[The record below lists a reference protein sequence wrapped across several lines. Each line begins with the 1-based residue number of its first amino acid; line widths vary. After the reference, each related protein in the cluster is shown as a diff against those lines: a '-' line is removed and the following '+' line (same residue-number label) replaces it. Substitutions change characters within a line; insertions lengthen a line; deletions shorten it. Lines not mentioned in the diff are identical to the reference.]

1 MKFVA
6 PVDFNGMPAN
16 RFVVESR
23 TSAPTDARGGMYFDT
38 RNGKLMVRDVSTW
51 NSLAYEKDNV
61 RTARQV
67 SLQTPW
73 VNNTIGWPQL
83 SLESAG
89 NAVCLSGVVQVGSG
103 TYSQTI
109 ASLSEYRPPRNIMVA
124 AMTSN
129 GVQRVDILANG
140 NVWVAAPSMSVGGWV
155 SLHFAY
161 IV

>member
-1 MKFVA
+1 MKFVN
-6 PVDFNGMPAN
+6 PVDFNGMQAV
-16 RFVVESR
+16 RFVAESD
-23 TSAPTDARGGMYFDT
+23 TSAPTNARGGMYFNT
-38 RNGKLMVRDVSTW
+38 TNGRLMVRDASTW
-51 NSLAYEKDNV
+51 NSLAYEKDLV
-61 RTARQV
+61 RTSRQV
-67 SLQTPW
+67 SLQSPW

-103 TYSQTI
+103 TYSQII
-109 ASLSEYRPPRNIMVA
+109 ASMSEYRPPRNIMVA
-124 AMTSN
+124 AMTSI

-140 NVWVAAPSMSVGGWV
+140 NVLVATPSMSAGAWV

>member
-1 MKFVA
+1 MKFVS
-6 PVDFNGMPAN
+6 PVDFNGMQAT
-16 RFVVESR
+16 RFVAESN
-23 TSAPTDARGGMYFDT
+23 TSAPTNARGGMYFNT
-38 RNGKLMVRDVSTW
+38 RNGRLMVRDVSTW
-51 NSLAYEKDNV
+51 NALAYEKDLV
-61 RTARQV
+61 RTSRQV
-67 SLQTPW
+67 SLQSPW

-103 TYSQTI
+103 TYSQII

-124 AMTSN
+124 AMTSI

-140 NVWVAAPSMSVGGWV
+140 NVWVAAPSMSAGAWV

>member
-1 MKFVA
+1 MRFVA
-6 PVDFNGMPAN
+6 PIDFNGMQAN
-16 RFVVESR
+16 RFVVESN
-23 TSAPTDARGGMYFDT
+23 TSAPTDARGGMYFNT
-38 RNGKLMVRDVSTW
+38 TNGRLMVRDVSTW
-51 NSLAYEKDNV
+51 NSLAYEKDLV
-61 RTARQV
+61 RTSRQV
-67 SLQTPW
+67 SLQSPW

-103 TYSQTI
+103 TYSQII

-124 AMTSN
+124 AMTSI

-140 NVWVAAPSMSVGGWV
+140 NVWVAAPSMSAGAWV

>member
-1 MKFVA
+1 MKFVT
-6 PVDFNGMPAN
+6 PVDFNGMQAV
-16 RFVVESR
+16 RFVAESD
-23 TSAPTDARGGMYFDT
+23 TSAPTNARGGMYFNT
-38 RNGKLMVRDVSTW
+38 TNGRLMVRDVSTW
-51 NSLAYEKDNV
+51 NSLAYEKDLV
-61 RTARQV
+61 RTSRQV
-67 SLQTPW
+67 SLQSPW

-103 TYSQTI
+103 TYSQII

-124 AMTSN
+124 AMTSI

-140 NVWVAAPSMSVGGWV
+140 NVWVAAPSMSAGAWV

>member
-1 MKFVA
+1 MKFVN
-6 PVDFNGMPAN
+6 PVDFNGMQAV
-16 RFVVESR
+16 RFVAESD
-23 TSAPTDARGGMYFDT
+23 TSAPTNARGGMYFNT
-38 RNGKLMVRDVSTW
+38 TNGRLMVRDASTW
-51 NSLAYEKDNV
+51 NSLAYEKDLV
-61 RTARQV
+61 RTSRQV
-67 SLQTPW
+67 SLQSPW

-103 TYSQTI
+103 TYSQII

-124 AMTSN
+124 AMTSI

-140 NVWVAAPSMSVGGWV
+140 NVWVAAPSMSAGAWV

>member
-1 MKFVA
+1 MKFVN
-6 PVDFNGMPAN
+6 PVDFNGMQAV
-16 RFVVESR
+16 RFVAESD
-23 TSAPTDARGGMYFDT
+23 TSAPTNARGGMYFNT
-38 RNGKLMVRDVSTW
+38 TNGRLMVRDASTW
-51 NSLAYEKDNV
+51 NSLAYEKDLV
-61 RTARQV
+61 RTSRQV
-67 SLQTPW
+67 SLQSPW

-103 TYSQTI
+103 TYSQII
-109 ASLSEYRPPRNIMVA
+109 ASMSEYRPPRNIMVA
-124 AMTSN
+124 AMTSI

-140 NVWVAAPSMSVGGWV
+140 NVWVATPSMSAGAWV

>member
-1 MKFVA
+1 MKFA
-6 PVDFNGMPAN
+6 STVDFNGMQAR
-16 RFVVESR
+16 RFVVESN
-23 TSAPTDARGGMYFDT
+23 TSAPTNTRGGVYFDT
-38 RNGKLMVRDVSTW
+38 ASGKLMVRDASAW

-103 TYSQTI
+103 TYSQII

-140 NVWVAAPSMSVGGWV
+140 NVWVAAPSISVGAWV
-155 SLHFAY
+155 ALHFAY
-161 IV
+161 TV

>member
-1 MKFVA
+1 MKFA
-6 PVDFNGMPAN
+6 STVDFNGMQAR
-16 RFVVESR
+16 RFVVESN
-23 TSAPTDARGGMYFDT
+23 TSAPTNTRGGVYFDT
-38 RNGKLMVRDVSTW
+38 ASGKLMVRDASAW